1 MTNEYNMKLDFH
13 GLTKLMNS
21 EYHFLTDT
29 QEYELHKD
37 FDEDSLIVYEYTS
50 NLLEISKELRKGKYK
65 GITVGEIDKIDDI
78 IAHIM
83 NGAMAGNLEAVIS
96 RLDGMLLKYVK
107 EPDPKLGDLATMATD
122 EPEGEED
129 ILDIEPEDALELE
142 PDEEETV

>member
-50 NLLEISKELRKGKYK
+50 NLLEISKELILNNIPFSHHISKDVQLSYL
-65 GITVGEIDKIDDI
+65 I
-78 IAHIM
+78 INI
-83 NGAMAGNLEAVIS
+83 NNT
-96 RLDGMLLKYVK
+96 K
-107 EPDPKLGDLATMATD
+107 
-122 EPEGEED
+122 
-129 ILDIEPEDALELE
+129 
-142 PDEEETV
+142 